1 VLVSRA
7 ARDEAV
13 AELGRRS
20 LRSVPGSRAL
30 IILVLLLIA
39 FFSAISGKPLDGLL
53 MLLVAAAL
61 SWDARPRHGP
71 PAAVAGEPAAE
82 PAEPVAEPAGAA
94 LAAASATQA
103 DRPALLRGSAWLL
116 GGAVFA
122 VLAGSFARFSWPATI
137 AVLSVGTLVVL
148 IGWQGPV
155 RRQPVPGPLPR
166 AGLLAWGALLAAGGL
181 WELWSLFQQS
191 SLTVTSYAHPT
202 LSALTDPV
210 LTAAPGRTLV
220 LAGWLL
226 LGAYLVRR

>member
-1 VLVSRA
+1 VFVSRA
-7 ARDEAV
+7 ARDGAV
-13 AELGRRS
+13 AAPGRRS
-20 LRSVPGSRAL
+20 LRGVPGSRAL

-53 MLLVAAAL
+53 MLLAATAL
-61 SWDARPRHGP
+61 SWDARPRHGA
-71 PAAVAGEPAAE
+71 PAAVGDEPAAE
-82 PAEPVAEPAGAA
+82 SGRDAAEPAGAA
-94 LAAASATQA
+94 QAAASAAQA

-122 VLAGSFARFSWPATI
+122 VLAGSFARYSWPVTI
-137 AVLSVGTLVVL
+137 AVVSVGTVVVL
-148 IGWQGPV
+148 ISWPGPAW
-155 RRQPVPGPLPR
+155 RRPVPGPLPR

-181 WELWSLFQQS
+181 WELWALFQQS
-191 SLTVTSYAHPT
+191 SLTATSYAHPT